1 MSDAVNGSADAGA
14 AAAADAGAGADAD
27 AGNRT
32 NINGAAAD
40 GSTADATTWLA
51 GLSEENR
58 ATVEAKKWGKA
69 DDVLTAYRNLETH
82 ASKALTVPKAD
93 ATPEEKQRFWEK
105 LGRPADP
112 GKYELAFKREGVPE
126 GFTYDETQAINFRNI
141 AHTANL
147 TAEQAALVHDG
158 YVANMVEGFKA
169 QQQKATEAMETA
181 HREIVREWGE
191 PDSETYKTNSRLAAT
206 ALRELGLAD
215 VMSQA
220 GLVGKDG
227 TVMNATG
234 AKALARIGRELFAE
248 TTSGLQGA
256 GGALKNPFES
266 GENENMT
273 EQGKLYRQDPD
284 KARALIRAA
293 NRERDFPEI
302 MGG

>member
-1 MSDAVNGSADAGA
+1 MTEAVNGPEGAAGAADAGA
-14 AAAADAGAGADAD
+14 AGTTD
-27 AGNRT
+27 NRT
-32 NINGAAAD
+32 SLDSGAPEGSSGAAA
-40 GSTADATTWLA
+40 TWLT

-58 ATVEAKKWGKA
+58 ATVEAKKWAGV
-69 DDVLTAYRNLETH
+69 DDALTAYRNLESH

-105 LGRPADP
+105 LGRPAEP

-141 AHTANL
+141 AHGANL

-158 YVANMVEGFKA
+158 YVANMVESYKA

-181 HREIVREWGE
+181 HRDIVREWGD
-191 PDSETYKTNSRLAAT
+191 PDSETYKANSRLAAT

-227 TVMNATG
+227 TVMNAKG
-234 AKALARIGRELFAE
+234 AMALARIGRELFAE
-248 TTSGLQGA
+248 MSGAGLQGA
-256 GGALKNPFES
+256 NGTLQNPFDKAVD
-266 GENENMT
+266 NLT

-284 KARALIRAA
+284 KARALIRSAG
-293 NRERDFPEI
+293 REGDFPEL
-302 MGG
+302 MGAS